1 MVEVVD
7 VPQLDEATLWEKIK
21 RTFRHAGRE
30 VIKLVLTLLYCM
42 NDSDTPSWAKAT
54 IIGSLLYFISPV
66 DAVPDF
72 LPGGYLDDL
81 AVLGTA
87 AALVVAYIK
96 PEHRERAQEW
106 VNKTFG
112 PQDSADDE

>member
-1 MVEVVD
+1 MAD

-21 RTFRHAGRE
+21 RSFKKAGQE

-54 IIGSLLYFISPV
+54 IIGSLLYFVSPI

-72 LPGGYLDDL
+72 LPAGYLDDL
-81 AVLGTA
+81 AVLGSA
-87 AALVVAYIK
+87 AAVVAAHIK
-96 PEHRERAQEW
+96 PEHRARAQEW
-106 VNKTFG
+106 VDDTFG
-112 PQDSADDE
+112 PEEAADDE

>member
-1 MVEVVD
+1 MAEVLE

-21 RTFRHAGRE
+21 RSFKHAGRE

-42 NDSDTPSWAKAT
+42 HDSDTPLWARAT
-54 IIGSLLYFISPV
+54 IIGSLIYFISPI

-81 AVLGTA
+81 AVLGSA
-87 AALVVAYIK
+87 AAVVVAYIK
-96 PEHRERAQEW
+96 PEHRHRAQEW
-106 VNKTFG
+106 VDETFG
-112 PQDSADDE
+112 PEEAADNE